1 MNRKP
6 HNRPGNLLLFLGLL
20 FLAETAF
27 AEPAW
32 QLSAAEWSRPRS
44 GLAVQQMAPV
54 ANAVRAW
61 QAAVESGATNARL
74 QLVHASGEEGSLW
87 AAELRD
93 WLIALAVPP
102 AVIEI
107 VPGGLPPD
115 RLELRLVDAAPAG
128 EDSA

>member
-6 HNRPGNLLLFLGLL
+6 QNRPGNLLLFLGLL